1 MSIIDHPSEVDCLGS
16 DLSTEGARV
25 ARGGYLRAL
34 ARTRLRRALTAATLG
49 ALLLRCGSHAP
60 PGAPHPAPGGGG
72 LAHSQSVPLTR
83 ELGGRLSAPRTP
95 GVRAPGARG

>member
-34 ARTRLRRALTAATLG
+34 ARTRLRRALTAAALR
-49 ALLLRCGSHAP
+49 ALLLGCGSHAP
-60 PGAPHPAPGGGG
+60 PGAPHPAPVGGV
-72 LAHSQSVPLTR
+72 LAHSQSLPLPR
-83 ELGGRLSAPRTP
+83 ELVGRLSATRTP
-95 GVRAPGARG
+95 DLRPPGA